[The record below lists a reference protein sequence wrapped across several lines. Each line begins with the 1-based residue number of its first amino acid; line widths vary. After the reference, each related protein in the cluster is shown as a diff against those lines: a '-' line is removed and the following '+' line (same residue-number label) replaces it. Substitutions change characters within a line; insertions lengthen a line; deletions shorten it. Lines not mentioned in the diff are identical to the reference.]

1 MPEPFRAD
9 VPLQRIGK
17 YEIIKEVARGTTG
30 TVYLSH
36 DPYFRR
42 DVAIKVYHP
51 TTPAD
56 PIRHRVS
63 RQMFL
68 SEAHLVGLLQHP
80 HILPIYD
87 AGEEE
92 GHCYIVSEFVYGART
107 LATYCREDNL
117 LPPDAVVEIAYK
129 GARALAYAHSR
140 GVIHRDIKPSNLM
153 LNVQS
158 ELRII
163 DFGIALGPNGIG
175 SSIEGI
181 AGSPSYMSPEQ
192 VQSASLSNRSD
203 IYSLGAVMYEL
214 LTGVRPFRGANL
226 AKLMH
231 QIVYATPAPI
241 HTLRDGVPEELESVV
256 MTALSKDPEKRY
268 ASGQDLAAA
277 LTGVHQKFR
286 AQVDQVDQQEHF
298 ARLRRLPFFHEFSHA
313 EITEILRASDWEV
326 HEPGTDLVREGEIED
341 RFYVTIE
348 GALAVHKDDA
358 LIGIL
363 GAGDCFGEAACL
375 SGARRQATIRAEG
388 PVTVLRVSSTRLEQA
403 SPACQLHFN
412 KVFLRSLVSRLQG
425 APKRD

>member
-1 MPEPFRAD
+1 MFYAFQD
-9 VPLQRIGK
+9 
-17 YEIIKEVARGTTG
+17 YEN
-30 TVYLSH
+30 VYLVSDLVTGGDLRYH
-36 DPYFRR
+36 ICKNKKFSEEQTKFF
-42 DVAIKVYHP
+42 VACCLI
-51 TTPAD
+51 
-56 PIRHRVS
+56 
-63 RQMFL
+63 
-68 SEAHLVGLLQHP
+68 GLEYMH
-80 HILPIYD
+80 
-87 AGEEE
+87 
-92 GHCYIVSEFVYGART
+92 
-107 LATYCREDNL
+107 NN
-117 LPPDAVVEIAYK
+117 
-129 GARALAYAHSR
+129 

-277 LTGVHQKFR
+277 LTRVHQKFR
-286 AQVDQVDQQEHF
+286 AQADQVDQQEHF

-326 HEPGTDLVREGEIED
+326 HATGTDLVREGEIED
-341 RFYVTIE
+341 RFYVTID
-348 GALAVHKDDA
+348 GALAVYKDDG
-358 LIGIL
+358 LIGRL